1 MLPDVLNTVIAAGLV
16 CCAVLDLDL
25 VQAHGFWL
33 ALAGGAM
40 AALGIWANRVDYLK
54 WAGATA
60 ALAGIA
66 VVATVVTGFDVS
78 SADVAFWVALWSG
91 TAAGIV
97 SLWSAL
103 YRGPS
108 LSAAAD

>member
-1 MLPDVLNTVIAAGLV
+1 MLPDVLNTVIAIGLV
-16 CCAVLDLDL
+16 CCAVLDLDAIR
-25 VQAHGFWL
+25 AHGLLL

-40 AALGIWANRVDYLK
+40 AALGVWATRSDYLK
-54 WAGATA
+54 WPGATS
-60 ALAGIA
+60 ALAGFA
-66 VVATVVTGFDVS
+66 LLAMVVAGFAS
-78 SADVAFWVALWSG
+78 SAEVSFWVALWSG

-108 LSAAAD
+108 LAGAPD

>member
-1 MLPDVLNTVIAAGLV
+1 MLPDVLNTVIAIGLV
-16 CCAVLDLDL
+16 CCAVLDLDF
-25 VQAHGFWL
+25 VQAHGLWL
-33 ALAGGAM
+33 ALVGGAM
-40 AALGIWANRVDYLK
+40 TALGFLAYRADYLK
-54 WAGATA
+54 WAGATS

-66 VVATVVTGFDVS
+66 VVAIVVTGFDS
-78 SADVAFWVALWSG
+78 SSPNVVFWVALWAG

-108 LSAAAD
+108 LSTAD